1 MGREWMTALALLRGA
16 IPTML
21 PPLARLL
28 RNALVGA
35 TPGTGMSDLE
45 TLAATQRQELD
56 MLRMRVESLEAN
68 FRRVEERMRAL
79 IVIGSLAVI
88 VASLS
93 LLVLAFR

>member
-1 MGREWMTALALLRGA
+1 MGREWMTALGLLREA
-16 IPTML
+16 IPTVL

-35 TPGTGMSDLE
+35 APGTGMPDLE
-45 TLAATQRQELD
+45 TLAAGQRQELD
-56 MLRMRVESLEAN
+56 MLRMRVESLEVS
-68 FRRVEERMRAL
+68 FRRLEGRMQVL

-93 LLVLAFR
+93 LLVLALR